1 MKFKKK
7 PMTDEMVLQIT
18 SMADIFTIILV
29 FLLKSYATSAVNIT
43 PSTGMKIPEGSAL
56 ATPTE
61 ALKIEVSETAVQI
74 ENKPIVRLSGFR
86 FESDELQANSTSK
99 KLNRALETEKERQKL
114 ISQANSTVSVDS
126 KILIVADQRVPYE
139 TLKTVLAS
147 AAVSGFTDYKL
158 VAVKKE

>member
-1 MKFKKK
+1 
-7 PMTDEMVLQIT
+7 MTDEMVLQIT

-43 PSTGMKIPEGSAL
+43 PSTGMKIPESGAL

-61 ALKIEVSETAVQI
+61 ALKIEVSENAVQI
-74 ENKPIVRLSGFR
+74 ENKPIVKLSSFR
-86 FESDELQANSTSK
+86 FESDELQSNLTSK
-99 KLNRALETEKERQKL
+99 KLNAALETEKQRQKL
-114 ISQANSTVSVDS
+114 ISQANSSVAVDS

-139 TLKTVLAS
+139 TLKSVLAS